1 MTDAVPEN
9 RTADRIQPLV
19 KSIRDRYRSWVKD
32 LHVEV
37 VGDQVVLYGRAY
49 SYYGKQMIQEEVIR
63 QGRLSGLSNRIEV
76 ES

>member
-1 MTDAVPEN
+1 MTDTLPEN

-63 QGRLSGLSNRIEV
+63 QGRLSSLSNRIEV
-76 ES
+76 EG